1 MFLLTKPIKLSFA
14 HFMLATTA
22 CVSPSIAASLQVSPV
37 VIDVE
42 TEKASASVITLR
54 NTGEQ
59 GVNAQIRVFR
69 WSQVKGKDIY
79 EETSDVVASPPMM
92 KLDAKMSNIVRVVRV
107 KQSAPKGEESYR
119 LVIDELPSGEKKAG
133 TITLLVRHAIPV
145 FFASSKAT
153 SENINW
159 SLQRQNGRL
168 LLQAVNSG
176 DKRLRLANM
185 TANSDKTKV
194 DFGKGLNGYV
204 LGHSNLTLLSKTSA
218 ADISGA
224 VTLKAD
230 THKEPLNVSVQ
241 IR

>member
-1 MFLLTKPIKLSFA
+1 MFSLTKTIKLSFA
-14 HFMLATTA
+14 QFMLATSA
-22 CVSPSIAASLQVSPV
+22 FISPTLAASLQVSPV

-42 TEKASASVITLR
+42 TEKSSASVLTLR
-54 NTGEQ
+54 NTGDAV
-59 GVNAQIRVFR
+59 VNAQVRVFR
-69 WSQVKGKDIY
+69 WSQIKGKDVY
-79 EETSDVVASPPMM
+79 EETTDVVASPPMM
-92 KLDAKMSNIVRVVRV
+92 RLDAKMSNIVRVVRV

-119 LVIDELPSGEKKAG
+119 LLIDELPSGEKKAG
-133 TITLLVRHAIPV
+133 TITMLVRHAIPV
-145 FFASSKAT
+145 FFATSKAT
-153 SENINW
+153 SDNIHW

-176 DKRLRLANM
+176 DRRLRLANM
-185 TANSDKTKV
+185 SASSNQGKV

-204 LGHSNLTLLSKTSA
+204 LGHSHLTLVSKTPA
-218 ADISGA
+218 ADLSGA